1 MATMPNGLPL
11 SEERALEAGPR
22 LLPAWSHSI
31 HVGAFELW
39 QVIGLVCSVVL
50 ALILGRV
57 VQGLA
62 LRVWLRIAKRSSS
75 RADDELVAS
84 LKGPVWLLSA
94 GFLLRAAISTLQLPP
109 ATQRLTDVITNSIAI
124 VSIVWLLQRTLRL
137 ILAVVGERSDIRTD
151 SAGRSIRTH
160 LEVSGRIAQIGVW
173 FIGGSLF
180 LLQFEFV
187 RSVGVSLLASAGI
200 AGVVLGFAA
209 QRSIA
214 QLFAGIQLSLT
225 QPVRL
230 GDLVVIDKEQGEIE
244 EIRLTYLIVRTW
256 DRRRLV
262 VPIMKLLDSTF
273 ENWSLG
279 SLEQTASMAL
289 KLDFSADIAVM
300 RSRFETLLS
309 EEPFKS
315 IWDGRRHSVRI
326 IDSDDRTATVRFAA
340 SVADSARA
348 FELSALMREELINFV
363 RTRPGWLARGRNE
376 SYVPATAPPQGA

>member
-1 MATMPNGLPL
+1 MPNGLLPT
-11 SEERALEAGPR
+11 EERALDQAQG
-22 LLPAWSHSI
+22 LLPAWSHRI
-31 HVGAFELW
+31 HLGALELW
-39 QVIGLVCSVVL
+39 QVLGLFIALLVAL
-50 ALILGRV
+50 ALGRV

-62 LRVWLRIAKRSSS
+62 LRVGLRIAKRTRSL
-75 RADDELVAS
+75 ADDELLSS
-84 LKGPVWLLSA
+84 LNGPLWLLSS
-94 GFLLRAAISTLQLPP
+94 GFFFRASVGALELPKE
-109 ATQRLTDVITNSIAI
+109 AHRLTDVMTNSVAI
-124 VSIVWLLQRTLRL
+124 VSIVWLLQRSLRFV
-137 ILAVVGERSDIRTD
+137 LAIIGERSDGRTD

-160 LEVSGRIAQIGVW
+160 LEVSGRIAQIGIW

-214 QLFAGIQLSLT
+214 QLFAGIQLSMT

-230 GDLVVIDKEQGEIE
+230 GDLVVIDKEYGEIE
-244 EIRLTYLIVRTW
+244 EIRLTYVVVRTW

-279 SLEQTASMAL
+279 SLEQTASVAL
-289 KLDFSADIAVM
+289 KLDFSADISVLRDYFATM
-300 RSRFETLLS
+300 LTR
-309 EEPFKS
+309 EPYCG
-315 IWDGRRHSVRI
+315 IWDAKRCSVKL
-326 IDSDDRTATVRFAA
+326 IDSDHGTVTARFAA

-348 FELSALMREELINFV
+348 FELSCLMREGLIGFV
-363 RTRPGWLARGRNE
+363 RSRPGWLARGRNE
-376 SYVPATAPPQGA
+376 SYVAPPTQPPPQGA

>member
-1 MATMPNGLPL
+1 MGTMPNGLPL
-11 SEERALEAGPR
+11 TEERALE
-22 LLPAWSHSI
+22 
-31 HVGAFELW
+31 VGMFGSFEVW
-39 QVIGLVCSVVL
+39 QVIGLLCSVMA
-50 ALILGRV
+50 ALILGRL
-57 VQGLA
+57 VQALA
-62 LRVWLRIAKRSSS
+62 LRVGLRIAKRTSS
-75 RADDELVAS
+75 RADDELVTS
-84 LKGPVWLLSA
+84 LNGPLWLLSA
-94 GFLLRAAISTLQLPP
+94 GFFFRAAITTLQLPKE
-109 ATQRLTDVITNSIAI
+109 THRLTDVITNSIAI

-137 ILAVVGERSDIRTD
+137 VLAVVAERSDVRTD

-160 LEVSGRIAQIGVW
+160 LEVSGRIAQIAIW

-214 QLFAGIQLSLT
+214 QLFAGIQLSMT

-244 EIRLTYLIVRTW
+244 EIRLTYIIVRTW

-279 SLEQTASMAL
+279 SLEQTASVAL

-300 RSRFETLLS
+300 RAQFEKLLGQ
-309 EEPFKS
+309 EPFKS
-315 IWDGRRHSVRI
+315 IFDGRRHSVRI

-340 SVADSARA
+340 SVADSAKA
-348 FELSALMREELINFV
+348 FEFSALLREELIGFV
-363 RTRPGWLARGRNE
+363 RSKPGWLARGRNE
-376 SYVPATAPPQGA
+376 SYVPGTPPQGA